1 MLQIERCLSLRASF
15 LPAGGRYKGAHPLG
29 GPRYGPKNTDERYPK
44 NRGGEPHC
52 QGKRGTECR
61 YFREAA

>member
-29 GPRYGPKNTDERYPK
+29 GPRYGPKNKDERCPK
-44 NRGGEPHC
+44 
-52 QGKRGTECR
+52 KTER
-61 YFREAA
+61 WSHTVKASEGPSRTI